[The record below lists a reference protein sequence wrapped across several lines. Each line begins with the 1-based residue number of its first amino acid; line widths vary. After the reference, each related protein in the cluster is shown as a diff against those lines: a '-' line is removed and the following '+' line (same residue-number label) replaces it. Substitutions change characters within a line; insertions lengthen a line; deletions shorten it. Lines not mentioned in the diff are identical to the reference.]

1 MWTLF
6 QQTLFQQ
13 TFKKKKKKN
22 FITGL
27 VVVMWI
33 EMELLVDSVSVMIDG
48 DSFWLEVVWTFVP
61 RLYTGIPM
69 EYLDTEN
76 TML

>member
-1 MWTLF
+1 MWTIF

-48 DSFWLEVVWTFVP
+48 DSFWLEVVWTLNLFQGY
-61 RLYTGIPM
+61 RLEFLWSI
-69 EYLDTEN
+69 
-76 TML
+76 